1 MNLSKQKPTKTT
13 VALVNKTQITV
24 LDQNGSPF
32 VPIKPIC
39 DALGIYH
46 QTQINK
52 LKEDE
57 FFSSVVALGA
67 TTGADGK
74 TYEMLSL
81 PLKYALLWLG
91 SINPKNVAPEAKESV
106 MRYKEACASALF
118 DYFYGHVLFV
128 RERNR
133 KLFEL
138 RQQKAEAK
146 QRFANAK
153 EEIKQIDNAEFEIIT
168 TTYDQYRAQNPQTS
182 LDFPAP
188 ETEDAPMIEE
198 ATDNTAEQ

>member
-24 LDQNGSPF
+24 LDQNGSPI

-39 DALGIYH
+39 DALGVDYPG
-46 QTQINK
+46 QFSK
-52 LKEDE
+52 LKEDV
-57 FFSSVVALGA
+57 FYGPVIGLSP

-74 TYEMLSL
+74 TYQMASL

-133 KLFEL
+133 KLYEL

-146 QRFANAK
+146 QRFATAK
-153 EEIKQIDNAEFEIIT
+153 EEIKQIDNAELEIIT

-188 ETEDAPMIEE
+188 EREDVLMIEE

>member
-24 LDQNGSPF
+24 VDQNNTPF

-39 DALGIYH
+39 DALGINFPS
-46 QTQINK
+46 QFTK
-52 LKEDE
+52 LKDDD
-57 FFSSVVALGA
+57 FFNSTIVLS
-67 TTGADGK
+67 TTVGADEK
-74 TYEMLSL
+74 SREMASL

-133 KLFEL
+133 KLYEL
-138 RQQKAEAK
+138 RQQKVEAK

-153 EEIKQIDNAEFEIIT
+153 EEIKQIDNAELEIIT
-168 TTYDQYRAQNPQTS
+168 TTYDQYRAQNTQTS
-182 LDFPAP
+182 LDFPVP